1 MAKLQIT
8 FLNQRVIHTRNLS
21 MFFKIILLGFP
32 TMILLLGCQEQG
44 SVRQECENAFSDWQ
58 STITGEIPNE
68 QSANGMS
75 EMKEGVVAA
84 CEDAGGWEA
93 YEKKRSTDL
102 KSSTLDGITAHP
114 SVINNLKVG
123 HKRTCVP
130 NILRQQESVTGS
142 FDRDAVELFCECV
155 GNFYF
160 NEISVSDVE
169 QISKGTIPE
178 KIAMQQTEV
187 QTYCTDLHLGE

>member
-1 MAKLQIT
+1 MTLFNQPTKPS
-8 FLNQRVIHTRNLS
+8 LNLGN
-21 MFFKIILLGFP
+21 FFKVFLLGFP

-68 QSANGMS
+68 QGANAMS

-102 KSSTLDGITAHP
+102 KSDTLDGITAHP

-130 NILRQQESVTGS
+130 NILRQQESATGS

-178 KIAMQQTEV
+178 KIAMQRTEV
-187 QTYCTDLHLGE
+187 QTYCTNLHLGE

>member
-1 MAKLQIT
+1 MTLFNQPTKPS
-8 FLNQRVIHTRNLS
+8 LNLGN
-21 MFFKIILLGFP
+21 FFKVILLGLP

-58 STITGEIPNE
+58 SAIAGEIPNE
-68 QSANGMS
+68 QSANAMS

-93 YEKKRSTDL
+93 YEKKRSTDV
-102 KSSTLDGITAHP
+102 KSATLDGITAHP

-160 NEISVSDVE
+160 NEISASDVE

-178 KIAMQQTEV
+178 KIAMQRTEV
-187 QTYCTDLHLGE
+187 QTYCTNLHLGE